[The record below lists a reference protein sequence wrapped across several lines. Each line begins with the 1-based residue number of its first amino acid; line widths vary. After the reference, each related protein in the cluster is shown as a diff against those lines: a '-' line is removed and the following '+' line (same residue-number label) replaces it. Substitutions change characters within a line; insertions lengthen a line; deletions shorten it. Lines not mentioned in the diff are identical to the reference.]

1 MDDPLYVE
9 LMEAYHVALDRGKHG
24 GRISLSLEAQA
35 CLAPG
40 VRALVL
46 GTEEAADAAAWEEDE
61 EDDEDEEGGA
71 AVEGMGADVEEEED
85 DEAEGMGAEEENVQE
100 TEVEEVEE
108 EAA

>member
-46 GTEEAADAAAWEEDE
+46 GTEEETVVEEEVEEDE
-61 EDDEDEEGGA
+61 VED
-71 AVEGMGADVEEEED
+71 
-85 DEAEGMGAEEENVQE
+85 VQE

-108 EAA
+108 EDVADDEGEAA

>member
-24 GRISLSLEAQA
+24 GRIALSLEAQA

-46 GTEEAADAAAWEEDE
+46 GTEEEADAAAWEEDE
-61 EDDEDEEGGA
+61 EE
-71 AVEGMGADVEEEED
+71 VEGMGADVQET
-85 DEAEGMGAEEENVQE
+85 DETDE
-100 TEVEEVEE
+100 TEVEEEVVANDEGE
-108 EAA
+108 EA

>member
-46 GTEEAADAAAWEEDE
+46 GTEEDTDAAAWEEDE
-61 EDDEDEEGGA
+61 DEE
-71 AVEGMGADVEEEED
+71 V
-85 DEAEGMGAEEENVQE
+85 EGMGAEEEE
-100 TEVEEVEE
+100 TVVEEEDVADDEE